1 MLQPNIP
8 DQPCPARPQGQPE
21 TQPNREQSG
30 RQTALSFSSTCH
42 RAVGLKGPSPHA
54 KMHLTLIVDSQV
66 WYLKRKWEWF
76 GDITTALKPI
86 MVPHVLLLKTVF
98 LYVCIYSGMVALWCS
113 CLQETT
119 SESPAA
125 ASKHTTAAHLISHTS
140 ESSIMW
146 SNLQYTF
153 WNVSLYVANIPPPGQ
168 HAGEHF
174 KIFNFSNLKFL
185 SASSDFRGF
194 LKFEK

>member
-42 RAVGLKGPSPHA
+42 RAVGLKGPSPHS
-54 KMHLTLIVDSQV
+54 KMHLTLIVDNQV

-86 MVPHVLLLKTVF
+86 MVPHVSQITTENCFSIRLYILWNGCSLMQLPGRNDLRVSSCCFKTHN
-98 LYVCIYSGMVALWCS
+98 S
-113 CLQETT
+113 CTPDFT
-119 SESPAA
+119 
-125 ASKHTTAAHLISHTS
+125 HIR
-140 ESSIMW
+140 MW

-153 WNVSLYVANIPPPGQ
+153 WNVSLYVVNILPPGQ

-174 KIFNFSNLKFL
+174 
-185 SASSDFRGF
+185 
-194 LKFEK
+194 